1 MDQKVLL
8 GKEEGGVDQVGG
20 PSSPTHHIVQVIWVT
35 SVLFLVED
43 FCALKAA
50 TRTKKGNKQL
60 KASTIKY

>member
-8 GKEEGGVDQVGG
+8 GEEEGGVDQVGG
-20 PSSPTHHIVQVIWVT
+20 PFLPTSHIVQVIWVK
-35 SVLFLVED
+35 SMLFLIED

-50 TRTKKGNKQL
+50 TRTKKGNKKL